1 MKPCAKGS
9 SLLGCIDEDIGAGG
23 SYNRRFIIFVVLFI
37 PSCRRN
43 FKFLRAKKEA
53 QEAFDDE
60 IN

>member
-1 MKPCAKGS
+1 MKPSAKGS
-9 SLLGCIDEDIGAGG
+9 SLLGCVDEDIGVGG
-23 SYNRRFIIFVVLFI
+23 SYLCRFIICVVLFF

-53 QEAFDDE
+53 PEAFDDE